1 MIVPSVV
8 RLWHTA
14 RTRERYSHSK
24 PRSTI
29 SHITPSKNKVL
40 LSSIRLKGLPGMP
53 ELLIGRRL
61 GKLGALVFS

>member
-8 RLWHTA
+8 RLWRTA

-24 PRSTI
+24 PSSTL
-29 SHITPSKNKVL
+29 SHITPSTNKVL
-40 LSSIRLKGLPGMP
+40 LSSIRLKSLPGMP